1 MCSAKT
7 APEHTE
13 PTSNAYAF
21 RCADQLLHTRRRR
34 GLNAIGRRGGEDDDV
49 DLVGRE
55 PARSRHWRAAFAPRS
70 DVLSS
75 SAA

>member
-21 RCADQLLHTRRRR
+21 RAPINSCTRVAVA
-34 GLNAIGRRGGEDDDV
+34 G
-49 DLVGRE
+49 
-55 PARSRHWRAAFAPRS
+55 
-70 DVLSS
+70 
-75 SAA
+75 